1 MSDSGDHFT
10 PSIISDSGESGPPA
24 IGITPKPVDFSSPST
39 AAIEFEEF
47 SLIGPNGYAS
57 SQHVQPEHMEAFNEY
72 LFKNYNVQVNSLLGI
87 FIVLFCGDY
96 SPPKDELPFS
106 IAGCI
111 AVWKNMDDFDDGYD
125 LWSFVDSVGS
135 AGAEP
140 LDPNI
145 LSDVENGE
153 ISNEVLF
160 YLAKYV
166 FTECEGISVCGQ
178 GRTLLVEFP
187 EISVEDFANRLDT
200 LPRAITNLPFKLEY
214 HNGPLGIPTTPF

>member
-1 MSDSGDHFT
+1 M
-10 PSIISDSGESGPPA
+10 SDSGESGPPA

-47 SLIGPNGYAS
+47 SLIGPDGHAS

-72 LFKNYNVQVNSLLGI
+72 LFENYNVQVNSLLGI

-111 AVWKNMDDFDDGYD
+111 AIWKTMDDLEDGYD
-125 LWSFVDSVGS
+125 FWPFVDSVGS

-140 LDPNI
+140 LDPKI

-160 YLAKYV
+160 FLAKNV

-187 EISVEDFANRLDT
+187 EISAEDFAKRLDT
-200 LPRAITNLPFKLEY
+200 LPRAITKLPFKLEFRNGPLEL
-214 HNGPLGIPTTPF
+214 HNGPLEFF